1 MPPFPARAGAGPVER
16 PKQMKK
22 PGMRM
27 PAAPEIALH
36 SQAPSLAAET
46 LEMRAATGIP
56 RKMGRA
62 LMLCRWLARV
72 NAG

>member
-1 MPPFPARAGAGPVER
+1 
-16 PKQMKK
+16 MKK

-27 PAAPEIALH
+27 PAAPEMALD
-36 SQAPSLAAET
+36 SQTLCLAAET
-46 LEMRAATGIP
+46 LEMRAATGMP

-62 LMLCRWLARV
+62 LRLCRWLARV